1 MNLIRA
7 HKLYQSDIEAIIN
20 SIPGRDLSGKRILV
34 CGATGLL
41 GTLLVDSLIYLN
53 RKENSGI
60 AVTAMGRSAS
70 KLKDRFDE
78 YAQNGE
84 ISFMVQDI
92 MEPFATNLCFDYIID
107 CAGNSHPAVFNSDP
121 VGTLLGNIRGVENIL
136 NLAKNCNARV
146 LYISSGE
153 IYGQNRSDT
162 PMAETYTGVLNLS
175 TSRACYPEGKRA
187 SEALCQSYAAQYD
200 VDVVIARPCRI
211 FGPTMTAADNKASAQ
226 FIRKALARENIILK
240 SDGTQKF
247 PFIYGAD
254 AAAAL
259 LHILICGNTGEAYNV
274 SSPLCE
280 TTLKDFAQTVANSQN
295 LSVIFE
301 LSEEP
306 GGSKV
311 NNDLLDPSKLQ
322 ALGWQSRFNLKDSI
336 ERTLHILSHHQ
347 L

>member
-1 MNLIRA
+1 MKLIRTN
-7 HKLYQSDIEAIIN
+7 KLYQSDLDIIVR
-20 SIPGRDLSGKRILV
+20 SIPKQRLSGKRILV

-53 RKENSGI
+53 RNDKSGI
-60 AVTAMGRSAS
+60 AVTAMGRSTS

-78 YAQNGE
+78 YALNGE
-84 ISFMVQDI
+84 VSFLVQDI
-92 MEPFATNLCFDYIID
+92 TEPFATDLCFDYVID

-136 NLAKNCNARV
+136 NLAKNSNARV

-153 IYGQNRSDT
+153 IYGQNSSDT
-162 PMAETYTGVLNLS
+162 PMNETYTGVLNLS

-187 SEALCQSYAAQYD
+187 SEALCQSYAAQYG

-226 FIRKALARENIILK
+226 FIRKALANENIVLK

-259 LHILICGNTGEAYNV
+259 LHILICGKTGEAYNL

-280 TTLKDFAQTVANSQN
+280 ITLKEFAQTVANSKN
-295 LSVIFE
+295 LSVMFE
-301 LSEEP
+301 LSDEP

-311 NNDLLDPSKLQ
+311 NNALLDSTKLQ
-322 ALGWQSRFNLKDSI
+322 TLGWQSRFNLKDSI
-336 ERTLHILSHHQ
+336 ERTLQILSHHQ

>member
-1 MNLIRA
+1 MKLIRA
-7 HKLYQSDIEAIIN
+7 NKLYQHDLEVIVS
-20 SIPGRDLSGKRILV
+20 SIPVQKLSGKKVLV

-41 GTLLVDSLIYLN
+41 GTLLIDSLIYLN
-53 RKENSGI
+53 LKNNSGI
-60 AVTAMGRSAS
+60 AVTAMGRSSS

-78 YAQNGE
+78 YVLNGE
-84 ISFMVQDI
+84 VSFLIQDI
-92 MEPFATNLCFDYIID
+92 TEPFAADLCFDYIID

-136 NLAKNCNARV
+136 NLAKDCNARV

-153 IYGQNRSDT
+153 IYGQNRSDN
-162 PMAETYTGVLNLS
+162 PMPETYTGILNLS

-187 SEALCQSYAAQYD
+187 SEALCQSYAAQYG

-226 FIRKALARENIILK
+226 FIRKALAHEDIILK

-259 LHILICGNTGEAYNV
+259 LHILICSNSGEAYNV

-280 TTLKDFAQTVANSQN
+280 TTLKEFALTVADSQN
-295 LSVIFE
+295 LSVKFE

-311 NNDLLDPSKLQ
+311 NNALLDSTKLQ

-336 ERTLHILSHHQ
+336 ERTLHILSYPQ